1 MRIGIFGG
9 SFDPVHVGHLI
20 AAECA
25 REQAGLDRVLFIPA
39 AIPPHKQGRSL
50 AAAEQRVEMLHLAV
64 DGHDAFA
71 VSTIEVDR
79 GGVSWTVETLAAL
92 RDARPG
98 DDLVLLL
105 GPDAVA
111 NLPGWREPEL
121 IAALAELRGLER
133 EAIDDLGRSARDPR
147 LAPLLGA
154 DGVAA
159 LLANRIRL
167 PAIGIRASDLR
178 AAVAAGR
185 SIRYRTPRAVER
197 YIAAHGLYR
206 PGGPPA
212 PAPAS

>member
-9 SFDPVHVGHLI
+9 SFNPVHVGHLI

-25 REQAGLDRVLFIPA
+25 REQAGLDRVLFVPA
-39 AIPPHKQGRSL
+39 ALPPHKQDRTL
-50 AAAEQRVEMLHLAV
+50 APAEQRVEMLHLAV
-64 DGHDAFA
+64 DGHEAFA
-71 VSTIEVDR
+71 VSTIEIDR

-92 RDARPG
+92 RDARPD

-111 NLPGWREPEL
+111 DLPGWREPER
-121 IAALAELRGLER
+121 IADRAELRGFER
-133 EAIDDLGRSARDPR
+133 ETLDDLGRIARDPR
-147 LAPLLGA
+147 LATLLGA

-197 YIAAHGLYR
+197 YIAAQGLYHGDIPDVSAR
-206 PGGPPA
+206 V
-212 PAPAS
+212 

>member
-9 SFDPVHVGHLI
+9 SFNPVHVGHLI

-25 REQAGLDRVLFIPA
+25 REQANLDRVVFVPA
-39 AIPPHKQGRSL
+39 AIPPHKQDRSL
-50 AAAEQRVEMLHLAV
+50 AAAERRIDMLHLAV
-64 DGHDAFA
+64 DGHAAFT
-71 VSTIEVDR
+71 VSTIEIDR

-92 RDARPG
+92 RDAHPG

-111 NLPGWREPEL
+111 DLPGWREPER
-121 IAALAELRGLER
+121 IVALAELRGLER
-133 EAIDDLGRSARDPR
+133 ETLDDLGRSAREPR
-147 LAPLLGA
+147 IAALLGA

-197 YIAAHGLYR
+197 YIAAHALYR
-206 PGGPPA
+206 GDIPDVSA
-212 PAPAS
+212 RV

>member
-9 SFDPVHVGHLI
+9 SFNPVHVGHLI

-25 REQAGLDRVLFIPA
+25 REQAGLDRVLFVPA
-39 AIPPHKQGRSL
+39 AVPPHKQDRTL
-50 AAAEQRVEMLHLAV
+50 APAEQRVEMLHLAV
-64 DGHDAFA
+64 DGHEAFA
-71 VSTIEVDR
+71 VSTIEIDR

-92 RDARPG
+92 RDAHPG

-111 NLPGWREPEL
+111 DLPGWREPER
-121 IAALAELRGLER
+121 IVALAELRGLER
-133 EAIDDLGRSARDPR
+133 ETLDDLGRSAREPR
-147 LAPLLGA
+147 IAALLGA

-178 AAVAAGR
+178 VAVAAGR

-197 YIAAHGLYR
+197 YIAAHALFRGDIPDVSAR
-206 PGGPPA
+206 V
-212 PAPAS
+212 

>member
-1 MRIGIFGG
+1 MRVGIFGG
-9 SFDPVHVGHLI
+9 SFNPVHVGHLI

-25 REQAGLDRVLFIPA
+25 REQAGLDRVRFIPA
-39 AIPPHKQGRSL
+39 AVPPHKQNRTL
-50 AAAEQRVEMLHLAV
+50 APAEQRVEMLHLAV

-71 VSTIEVDR
+71 VSTIETDR
-79 GGVSWTVETLAAL
+79 GGVSWTVETLDAL
-92 RDARPG
+92 RTTLPG

-111 NLPGWREPEL
+111 DLPGWHEPER
-121 IAALAELRGLER
+121 IATLAELRGLER
-133 EAIDDLGRSARDPR
+133 ETLDDLGRSARDPR
-147 LAPLLGA
+147 IAALLGA

-197 YIAAHGLYR
+197 YIAAHALFRGDIPDVSGR
-206 PGGPPA
+206 V
-212 PAPAS
+212 

>member
-9 SFDPVHVGHLI
+9 SFNPVHVGHLI

-25 REQAGLDRVLFIPA
+25 REQAGLDRVLFVPA
-39 AIPPHKQGRSL
+39 ALPPHKQDRTL
-50 AAAEQRVEMLHLAV
+50 APAEQRVEMLHLAV
-64 DGHDAFA
+64 DGHEAFA
-71 VSTIEVDR
+71 VSTIEIDR

-92 RDARPG
+92 RAARPD

-111 NLPGWREPEL
+111 DLPGWREPER
-121 IAALAELRGLER
+121 IADRAELRGFER
-133 EAIDDLGRSARDPR
+133 ETLDDLGRIARDPR
-147 LAPLLGA
+147 LATLLGP

-197 YIAAHGLYR
+197 YIAAQGLYHGDIPDVSAR
-206 PGGPPA
+206 V
-212 PAPAS
+212 

>member
-9 SFDPVHVGHLI
+9 SFNPVHVGHLI

-25 REQAGLDRVLFIPA
+25 REQAGLDRVLFVPA
-39 AIPPHKQGRSL
+39 ALPPHKQDRTL
-50 AAAEQRVEMLHLAV
+50 APAEQRVEMLHLAV
-64 DGHDAFA
+64 DGHEAFA
-71 VSTIEVDR
+71 VSTIEIDR

-92 RDARPG
+92 RAARPD

-111 NLPGWREPEL
+111 DLPGWREPER
-121 IAALAELRGLER
+121 IADRAELRGFER
-133 EAIDDLGRSARDPR
+133 ETLDDLGRIARDPR
-147 LAPLLGA
+147 RATLLGP

-197 YIAAHGLYR
+197 YIAAQGLYHGDIPDVSAR
-206 PGGPPA
+206 V
-212 PAPAS
+212 

>member
-9 SFDPVHVGHLI
+9 SFNPVHVGHLI

-25 REQAGLDRVLFIPA
+25 REQAGLDRVLFVPA
-39 AIPPHKQGRSL
+39 AVPPHKQDRTL
-50 AAAEQRVEMLHLAV
+50 APAEQRVEMLHLAV
-64 DGHDAFA
+64 DGHEAFA
-71 VSTIEVDR
+71 VSTIEIDR

-92 RDARPG
+92 RDAHPG

-111 NLPGWREPEL
+111 DLPGWREPER
-121 IAALAELRGLER
+121 IVALAELRGLER
-133 EAIDDLGRSARDPR
+133 ETLDDLGRSARDPR
-147 LAPLLGA
+147 IAALLGA

-178 AAVAAGR
+178 VAVAAGR

-197 YIAAHGLYR
+197 YIAAHALFRGDI
-206 PGGPPA
+206 PHVSAGV
-212 PAPAS
+212 

>member
-25 REQAGLDRVLFIPA
+25 REQAGLDRVLFMPA
-39 AIPPHKQGRSL
+39 AVPPHKQERTL
-50 AAAEQRVEMLHLAV
+50 APAGQRVDMLHLAV
-64 DGHDAFA
+64 DGHESFA
-71 VSTIEVDR
+71 VSTLEIDR
-79 GGVSWTVETLAAL
+79 GGVSWTVDTLAAL
-92 RDARPG
+92 RQAAPDHE
-98 DDLVLLL
+98 LVLLL

-111 NLPGWREPEL
+111 ALPGWREPER

-133 EAIDDLGRSARDPR
+133 AGLDDLGRSCREPR
-147 LAPLLGA
+147 LAALLGP

-159 LLANRIRL
+159 VIATRVRL

-206 PGGPPA
+206 ADRQPA
-212 PAPAS
+212 NAASD

>member
-9 SFDPVHVGHLI
+9 SFNPVHVGHLI

-25 REQAGLDRVLFIPA
+25 REQAGLDRVLFVPA
-39 AIPPHKQGRSL
+39 ALPPHKQDRPL
-50 AAAEQRVEMLHLAV
+50 APAEQRVEMLHLAV
-64 DGHDAFA
+64 DGHEAFA
-71 VSTIEVDR
+71 VSTIEIDR

-92 RDARPG
+92 RDARPD

-111 NLPGWREPEL
+111 DLPGWREPER
-121 IAALAELRGLER
+121 IADRAELRGFER
-133 EAIDDLGRSARDPR
+133 ETLDDLGRIARDPR
-147 LAPLLGA
+147 LATLLGP

-197 YIAAHGLYR
+197 YIAAQGLYHGDIPDVSAR
-206 PGGPPA
+206 V
-212 PAPAS
+212 